1 MCCAAFHGQCLADC
15 SCLSHHAPAR
25 PVSCRRE
32 QPGRPKCPLDPYF
45 IMPDKCRCVDS
56 QVLKMQELP
65 ESIPHG
71 EMPRHLQ
78 MFCDRSAAAG
88 HRGQVTGRGYVWHGP
103 DHAEVLR
110 PVNRGQ
116 PGIDGF
122 I

>member
-1 MCCAAFHGQCLADC
+1 MY
-15 SCLSHHAPAR
+15 
-25 PVSCRRE
+25 RRGSE

-78 MFCDRSAAAG
+78 MFCDRS
-88 HRGQVTGRGYVWHGP
+88 
-103 DHAEVLR
+103 VLLR
-110 PVNRGQ
+110 R
-116 PGIDGF
+116 DGCEG
-122 I
+122 